1 MMDLEFLK
9 SKKFF
14 SYYLLITTI
23 ALILTLVFNALGL
36 VGNLTIQTIAGVL
49 TVIAIP
55 LLVILVLLIFSR
67 ANRSDDLGRKIIRL
81 NYLTVIVLCICL
93 VFIMFASIIN
103 SFNPDP
109 ASPGVFGR
117 LLAVYLFATGIG
129 FGICLSQVCR
139 LTLGIERA
147 WLFTK

>member
-1 MMDLEFLK
+1 MTLEFLK
-9 SKKFF
+9 RKKFF

-36 VGNLTIQTIAGVL
+36 VGDLTLQTIAGVL

-81 NYLTVIVLCICL
+81 NYLTIIVLCLCL
-93 VFIMFASIIN
+93 AFIMLASMIN
-103 SFNPDP
+103 SINPDP
-109 ASPGVFGR
+109 TSPGIFGR
-117 LLAVYLFATGIG
+117 LLAVYLFVTCIG

-147 WLFTK
+147 WLFQT